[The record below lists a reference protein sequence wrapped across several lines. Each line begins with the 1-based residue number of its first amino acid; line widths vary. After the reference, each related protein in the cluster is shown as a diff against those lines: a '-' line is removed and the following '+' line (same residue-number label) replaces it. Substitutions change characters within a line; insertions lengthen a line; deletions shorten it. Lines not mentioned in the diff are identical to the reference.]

1 MILGENI
8 GSVFNE
14 GKEIRRVY
22 SLGKLVWERAPIDY
36 SIRPFTVKAINDTV
50 SVRISNSFK
59 YSINGNEWV
68 QSDSTNTIQ
77 LNKKDIVSIITT
89 NTTQCS
95 IQGLS
100 DVSGN
105 IMSLIYGDDFIGQTV
120 WLMSGQALASKG
132 FFYHSDIRNAKN
144 LVLPATTLSER
155 SYENMFAY
163 CDWLETAPA
172 LPATTLTYRCYHG
185 MFYHCSHLTSA
196 PELPSTTLA
205 PYCYDHMFW
214 SCNNIIPPVLPATTL
229 APYCYAHMYR
239 DAHLTTP
246 PVLPA
251 TTLAEGCYESMF
263 YECDFTTAPVLP
275 ATTLAPYC
283 YENMFLGCEYLTS
296 APELPA
302 ETLVEGCY
310 EYMFYDCPSLKY
322 IKCHATTDIEDGVY
336 AWTENV
342 KKYGTLVCKQL
353 DGGKNPLE
361 DYIPSTWTVEYLT

>member
-8 GSVFNE
+8 GSV
-14 GKEIRRVY
+14 Y
-22 SLGKLVWERAPIDY
+22 SNDRDILKVFSKGKLVWERTPIDY
-36 SIRPFTVKAINDTV
+36 NIRPFTVKAINNTV
-50 SVRISNSFK
+50 SVKISNSFK

-68 QSDSTNTIQ
+68 QSDNTNTIQ
-77 LNKKDIVSIITT
+77 LNKNDIVSIITT

-95 IQGLS
+95 IKGLS

-105 IMSLIYGDDFIGQTV
+105 IMSLIYGDNFIGQTV

-132 FFYHSDIRNAKN
+132 FFYKSDIRNAKN

-163 CDWLETAPA
+163 CDALETAPA
-172 LPATTLTYRCYHG
+172 LPATTLTYRCYAG
-185 MFYHCSHLTSA
+185 MFYHCSHLTTA
-196 PELPSTTLA
+196 PE
-205 PYCYDHMFW
+205 
-214 SCNNIIPPVLPATTL
+214 
-229 APYCYAHMYR
+229 
-239 DAHLTTP
+239 
-246 PVLPA
+246 
-251 TTLAEGCYESMF
+251 
-263 YECDFTTAPVLP
+263 LP

-283 YENMFLGCEYLTS
+283 YENMFYECDFTTPPALPATTLAPYCYQEMFLGCEYLTT

-310 EYMFYDCPSLKY
+310 EYMFYDCPSLEY

-336 AWTENV
+336 AWTEKV
-342 KKYGTLVCKQL
+342 KKNGTLVCKQVN
-353 DGGKNPLE
+353 GGKNPLE